1 MGASWPGIELVSPSL
16 QGSFLTTG
24 PSGKPRPLAFLL
36 GVWTL
41 VFPYL
46 DLICVGL
53 LTSSSLSSVSSP
65 QSFSTWLPETS
76 FQRKTIVITIAY
88 VYLAAYC
95 IPGTMPSASYVPT
108 HLIPSTIV
116 SDYPLLQV
124 RKQRFSNLSEA
135 TELVS
140 LSLESI
146 LLTSCDETITETV

>member
-1 MGASWPGIELVSPSL
+1 MWDLPGQGIELVSPSL
-16 QGSFLTTG
+16 QGSFLTMDHQG
-24 PSGKPRPLAFLL
+24 SPAHLLLL

-41 VFPYL
+41 LFPYL

-76 FQRKTIVITIAY
+76 FQRKIIVITIAY
-88 VYLAAYC
+88 VYLGAYC
-95 IPGTMPSASYVPT
+95 IPGTMPSASYIPT

-124 RKQRFSNLSEA
+124 KNKFSNLSEA

-140 LSLESI
+140 LSPESI
-146 LLTSCDETITETV
+146 LLTSCDETITETI